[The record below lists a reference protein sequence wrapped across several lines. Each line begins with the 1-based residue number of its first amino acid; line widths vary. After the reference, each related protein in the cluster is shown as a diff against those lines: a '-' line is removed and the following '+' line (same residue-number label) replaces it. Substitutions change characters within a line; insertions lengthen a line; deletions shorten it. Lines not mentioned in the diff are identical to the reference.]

1 MRRWLV
7 AAVVVL
13 CSTPNVP
20 LLACGDKFFQI
31 GRGERFS
38 RAYRSVHP
46 GELVIYTGGSP
57 KGKGLADPRL
67 QKHFTKAGHRVT
79 LVNTAASLSTVLQSR
94 AVDVIITDDSGS
106 AAIATTP
113 TAATSQP
120 AVLVIKE
127 SDKIGGALSKIEDV
141 MSDRTGKVARPRL

>member
-7 AAVVVL
+7 ATVVVL
-13 CSTPNVP
+13 CSMPNVP

-67 QKHFTKAGHRVT
+67 QKHFTRAGHRVT
-79 LVNTAASLSTVLQSR
+79 LVNSVASLSAALQSR
-94 AVDVIITDDSGS
+94 QVDVIITDDSGS
-106 AAIATTP
+106 AIMATTP
-113 TAATSQP
+113 AAATSQP

-127 SDKIGGALSKIEDV
+127 SDKIGGALSKIDDV
-141 MSDRTGKVARPRL
+141 MSDRTARVARRRL